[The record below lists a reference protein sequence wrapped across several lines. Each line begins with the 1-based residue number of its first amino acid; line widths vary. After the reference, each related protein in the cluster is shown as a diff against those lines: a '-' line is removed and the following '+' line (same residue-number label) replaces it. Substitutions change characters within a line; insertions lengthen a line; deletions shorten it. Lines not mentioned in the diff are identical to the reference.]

1 MKKLIGFASLL
12 GAVALA
18 PALIHAQPPGPP
30 AATPQ
35 GRSGTQVYNEVC
47 ASCHGRD
54 LKGGTAKS
62 VFTDAYLKSHTDAQI
77 TAAITKGPAGVANHA
92 FTDLTENQVYQT
104 MTYLKIQGGNL
115 NPKPEFVSNP
125 DGEVIKSKK
134 ATFHIELVA
143 SGLETPWGLA
153 FLPDGRLLVTERP
166 GRLRII
172 TKDGKMSD
180 PVKGTP
186 AVIERQDSGLLDIAV
201 SPTYA
206 KDGWIYMAY
215 TDTPPGVPIPPP
227 PPPAVK
233 QGAGAPGGPP
243 PGPRPVLPP
252 SMTHFIR
259 GKLNANNEWVET
271 QTIWNAPPEIYT
283 PANTHYGTRMLF
295 DNAGHMFFSLGERGD
310 MTNAQKLTTPLGKIH
325 RINVDGTIPTDNPFY
340 NTPGA
345 IKSIWTYG
353 HRNPEGLDFDPRTG
367 FLWETEHGPTGGDE
381 VNLIQKGHNYGWGVI
396 SNGLQPGITKT
407 AEKGMESPKRYYVP
421 TVAPSGIKF
430 YTGKAFPAWKNSLF
444 VATLAGGALRRLE
457 ISGDKVISDEVL
469 YDNHG
474 RNRAVAQAADGTLY
488 VLLQN
493 PTGTGTGYGLA
504 ASTPGRVIRLVPG
517 SGK

>member
-1 MKKLIGFASLL
+1 MLSAM
-12 GAVALA
+12 ALV
-18 PALIHAQPPGPP
+18 PALVQAQPPQAP

-35 GRSGTQVYNEVC
+35 ARSGTQVFNEVC
-47 ASCHGRD
+47 SSCHGRD
-54 LKGGTAKS
+54 LKGATAKS
-62 VFTDAYLKSHTDAQI
+62 VFTDELLSKRTNAQLS
-77 TAAITKGPAGVANHA
+77 TAITKGPAGVPNHA
-92 FTDLTENQVYQT
+92 FPDLTENQVYQT
-104 MTYLKIQGGNL
+104 VTYLRIQGGNL

-125 DGEVIKSKK
+125 DGRVIKSKK
-134 ATFHIELVA
+134 QTFHIELVA
-143 SGLETPWGLA
+143 SGLETPWGMA

-172 TKDGKMSD
+172 DRDGKMSA

-215 TDTPPGVPIPPP
+215 TDTPPGVAIPPP
-227 PPPAVK
+227 PAPAVR
-233 QGAGAPGGPP
+233 QVPGAPGAGGPP
-243 PGPRPVLPP
+243 AGPRPVLPP
-252 SMTHFIR
+252 SMTHFVR

-271 QTIWNAPPEIYT
+271 QTIWNAPPEVYT

-295 DNAGHMFFSLGERGD
+295 DGKGHMFFSLGERGD

-325 RINVDGTIPTDNPFY
+325 RINVDGTVPTDNPFY
-340 NTPGA
+340 NTEGA

-353 HRNPEGLDFDPRTG
+353 HRNPEGLSIDPVTG
-367 FLWETEHGPTGGDE
+367 LLWETEHGPTGGDE
-381 VNLIQKGHNYGWGVI
+381 VNIIEKGKNYGWGVI
-396 SNGLQPGITKT
+396 SNGLQPGITAT
-407 AEKGMESPKRYYVP
+407 AKAGMESPIKYYVP
-421 TVAPSGIKF
+421 TVAPSGILF
-430 YTGKAFPAWKNSLF
+430 YKGGKFPAWKNNLF
-444 VATLAGGALRRLE
+444 VSTLAGGALRRLE
-457 ISGDKVISDEVL
+457 ISGRKIVTDEIL

-474 RNRAVAQAADGTLY
+474 RNRAVAVGPDGNIY

-493 PTGTGTGYGLA
+493 PTGQGTGYGLA

-517 SGK
+517 AGK